1 MLNLTIGLP
10 IEFDVDL
17 TEGVGVDNWGKE
29 DGIDI
34 GSGSNDNLWDG
45 IK

>member
-17 TEGVGVDNWGKE
+17 TEGVGVDGWGKE

-45 IK
+45 IE